1 MVRHPRA
8 EAVPRGQPKKF
19 LETPEGWAIAT
30 LLGATLSRPPIP
42 GSARESVLIEY
53 YLRLDEINYA
63 RDLAQAQLA
72 LDPKEGAKRF
82 DEFRHV
88 QFPWLRTAQKRE
100 REKVVAEL
108 QNWAK
113 SGPIQISRDA
123 STVPRQKVGVSY
135 LKKAEYDR
143 RNRRTQ

>member
-1 MVRHPRA
+1 
-8 EAVPRGQPKKF
+8 
-19 LETPEGWAIAT
+19 
-30 LLGATLSRPPIP
+30 LGATLSRPPIP

-100 REKVVAEL
+100 REKVVSEL
-108 QNWAK
+108 QKWAK
-113 SGPIQISRDA
+113 SGPIQISRNA
-123 STVPRQKVGVSY
+123 SDVPRQKVRVSY